1 MRRRVVKEQR
11 LELLEAPRAAS
22 DPVLSTPP
30 TPLPLPPLSHAAAQ
44 LENQVEAAAA
54 AAAAEPT
61 RRAANH
67 EINSLITPHDLAE
80 GEGGQGHA
88 KAKWKIMQNAAAKE
102 NCSNSSYWKM

>member
-22 DPVLSTPP
+22 DPALSTPL
-30 TPLPLPPLSHAAAQ
+30 TPSPLSHAAAQ

-80 GEGGQGHA
+80 GEGGEGHA
-88 KAKWKIMQNAAAKE
+88 KLNGKLCKMQQQKKTAAAAAATGK
-102 NCSNSSYWKM
+102 CK